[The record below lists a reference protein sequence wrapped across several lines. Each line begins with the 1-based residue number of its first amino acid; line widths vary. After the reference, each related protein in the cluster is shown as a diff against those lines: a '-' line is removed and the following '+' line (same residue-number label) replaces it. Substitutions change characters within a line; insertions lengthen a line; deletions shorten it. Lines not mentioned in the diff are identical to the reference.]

1 MPFSGLQLYKNVLYI
16 ICFLYSGNDFKED
29 SHSFLFSL
37 VNPSGSRPA
46 RINRKPGGYGG
57 IHCETGIG
65 PCFGHEHYFN
75 LTVIVLDVPGIFHCR
90 VFDQGTRDDFQSP
103 SEVAFTTYFTGEDTF
118 AVSELEVFKVN
129 F

>member
-1 MPFSGLQLYKNVLYI
+1 MPFSGLQLYKNVLCI

-65 PCFGHEHYFN
+65 PCFGHEHCFN

-90 VFDQGTRDDFQSP
+90 VFDHGTRDDFQSP
-103 SEVAFTTYFTGEDTF
+103 SQVAFTAYFTGEDTF